1 MRERSL
7 LARQSVGGFMIE
19 SIEFHNFKVLRETTL
34 RLGRFNLL
42 VGPNGSGKS
51 TVFTALR
58 MAGQGLPP
66 VRSVAS
72 IGSSDEEVR
81 VNILLS
87 SSTRE
92 PSVAQLKWRTSDDS
106 RSVDV
111 VGPSPG
117 DSMSILKAIRIYS
130 LDADHIAAP
139 VQLHPN
145 PELTKTGGNLAVV
158 LDQMRDQEP
167 ERFKQLN
174 EEIASLLPEYD
185 QILFDTPGGGQRSF
199 MLRTRMGGYRI
210 AAPDLSHGTLL
221 ALAILALAYLPEPPP
236 IVCLEEPDRG
246 IHPRLLQDVRD
257 ALYRLCYPENYGE
270 KREAVQVIA
279 TTHSPYM
286 LDLYREHPEEVII
299 AQKGSSGATFE
310 RLSEMSDLAEI
321 LGEAHLGDVWYSGIL
336 GGVPAIR

>member
-1 MRERSL
+1 
-7 LARQSVGGFMIE
+7 MIE

-58 MAGQGLPP
+58 MAGQGLPSP
-66 VRSVAS
+66 RSVAS
-72 IGSSDEEVR
+72 IGTSNEEVR

-87 SSTRE
+87 SCTHE
-92 PSVAQLKWRTSDDS
+92 PSRAELTWHPGEERGGVGVA
-106 RSVDV
+106 
-111 VGPSPG
+111 GPG

-139 VQLHPN
+139 VLLHPN
-145 PELTKTGGNLAVV
+145 PELTQTGGNLAVV
-158 LDQMRDQEP
+158 LDQMRDIEP

-174 EEIASLLPEYD
+174 EEIGRLLPEYD
-185 QILFDTPGGGQRSF
+185 QVLFDTLGGGQRSF
-199 MLRTRMGGYRI
+199 MLRTSIGGYRI

-221 ALAILALAYLPEPPP
+221 ALAILTLAYVPEPPP

-270 KREAVQVIA
+270 KREPVQVIA

-286 LDLYREHPEEVII
+286 LDSYREHPEEVII
-299 AQKGSSGATFE
+299 AQKGPTGATFE
-310 RLSEMSDLAEI
+310 RLSERDDLAET

-336 GGVPAIR
+336 GGVPTTR